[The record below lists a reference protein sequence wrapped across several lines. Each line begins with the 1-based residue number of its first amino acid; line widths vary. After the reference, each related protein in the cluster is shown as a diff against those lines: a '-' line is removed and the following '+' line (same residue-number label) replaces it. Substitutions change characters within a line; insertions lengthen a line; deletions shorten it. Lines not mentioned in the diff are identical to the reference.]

1 MNGDGEQCS
10 PGYNGDKCLEIFQSP
25 YGQQDEQSEANR
37 YFNGLCHRVRV
48 SVSFITHGD
57 SSAAMDW
64 NDTLLQ
70 IIMWVEPPRLY
81 PGQISGL
88 YTDENSQ
95 ALHSYHIVP
104 GPGDRLGRR
113 KTG

>member
-1 MNGDGEQCS
+1 MPVGTRTTPKPAITNIAMVIFCRPPRIALSFKKWFMSGDGEQCS
-10 PGYNGDKCLEIFQSP
+10 PGYNGDKWLENFYAP

-37 YFNGLCHRVRV
+37 NFNGLCHRVRV

-70 IIMWVEPPRLY
+70 IIMWVEPPRL
-81 PGQISGL
+81 
-88 YTDENSQ
+88 
-95 ALHSYHIVP
+95 
-104 GPGDRLGRR
+104 
-113 KTG
+113 